1 MKKFKNIL
9 TLCMALAMLLSCIP
23 AVHAAEVPE
32 ATIDMEADCS
42 LTIWKYDWTNAVKDG
57 VWNEDSFISTGWR
70 ESYVED
76 VLGDAVREGD
86 DNDSP
91 DHSLGNGQTSNGYAI
106 KGVGYVIANIA
117 TPWTFSESANDDHP
131 DYNLTKLLYAF
142 NKADTAELLAA
153 IGLPDGKDR
162 YENADYMATWPGAQP
177 MALAEYDPDEY
188 WFYESDVLN
197 KAMAA
202 ALAENST
209 VVKDALEAYMH
220 NNSNAIYMDL
230 TDNNGKT
237 IERNLPVGLY
247 LVVEDCVPEMVT
259 STTNPFF
266 VSLPM
271 TTVSGNVESAS
282 PEGGH
287 FWNYDVVVYPKNE
300 TGIPTLEKTVREAN
314 KDTGKNNGTD
324 NINDG
329 FEHNATG
336 SAGDVMEYQIISTL
350 PTITSKAT
358 SLTTVNFYDSI
369 SVGLTYN
376 KALKD
381 VKLEFFTDANCTDK
395 VATWVQDDGRF
406 TVTYSS
412 DDRHM
417 TIDVTEMGLAEING
431 NEYIEEQD
439 LDDANVNG
447 KLYRGYSN
455 YTVRVTYTATINS
468 DASFVYGENGNCNE
482 VVLTWRRTSG
492 EYFDTLIDD
501 CHVYSFGMDLTKLF
515 SDVDAE
521 TAEDTGMYKHVK
533 FKIWNEADGYW
544 LTATRNDAEG
554 VYYVTGH
561 VTEEADATIFYPVTS
576 GDQFGK
582 VIVKGM
588 EDDWYTITEVETA
601 NGYTLLKDSIYLD
614 IYAQYDNERICDIYS
629 KDILGLLQNDPH
641 YCRGLNAPV
650 PMDLNDDN
658 VLHLTNIPQKYMEH
672 TLLTAYATV
681 DGNDVT
687 MLADNGSE
695 NAEAPLTIVNT
706 RGFDLPQTGDTG
718 TMWYSVIGILA
729 MASALG
735 VIILVSK
742 TKKRED
748 VAQQ

>member
-23 AVHAAEVPE
+23 AVHAAEVPD
-32 ATIDMEADCS
+32 ATINYDNSCS

-76 VLGDAVREGD
+76 VLGDAVRYGD

-106 KGVGYVIANIA
+106 KGVGFAIANVAI
-117 TPWTFSESANDDHP
+117 PWTFSESANDDHP

-153 IGLPDGKDR
+153 IGLPDGEGR

-177 MALAEYDPDEY
+177 MALTEYDPNEF

-197 KAMAA
+197 KAMAS
-202 ALAENST
+202 ALADNST
-209 VVKDALEAYMH
+209 VVKDALETYIH
-220 NNSNAIYMDL
+220 NHPNTIYMDL

-237 IERNLPVGLY
+237 IERNLEIGLY
-247 LVVEDCVPEMVT
+247 IVVEDSVPEMVT

-300 TGIPTLEKTVREAN
+300 TGIPTLEKQVRESM
-314 KDTGKNNGTD
+314 KDTGNNNGTD

-336 SAGDVMEYQIISTL
+336 SAGDMMEYQILSTL

-358 SLTTVNFYDSI
+358 SLTTYNFYDTI
-369 SVGLTYN
+369 SAGLTYN

-381 VKLEFFTDANCTDK
+381 VKIEFFTDANCTDK

-482 VVLTWRRTSG
+482 IVLTWRRTSG
-492 EYFDTLIDD
+492 DYYDTLIDD

-614 IYAQYDNERICDIYS
+614 IYAMYDDDRICDIYS
-629 KDILGLLQNDPH
+629 KDVLGLLQNDPH
-641 YCRGLNAPV
+641 YCHGKEMAL
-650 PMDLNDDN
+650 DLNDDN

-672 TLLTAYATV
+672 NLLTAYATV

-687 MLADNGSE
+687 MLSDNGSE

-718 TMWYSVIGILA
+718 TMWYSVIGIVA

>member
-1 MKKFKNIL
+1 MKKFKSIL
-9 TLCMALAMLLSCIP
+9 TICMALAMLLSCIP

-32 ATIDMEADCS
+32 ATIDMDANCS

-76 VLGDAVREGD
+76 VLGDAVRDGD
-86 DNDSP
+86 SNGSP

-106 KGVGYVIANIA
+106 KGVGFTIANVA
-117 TPWTFSESANDDHP
+117 TPVTFSESENDQHP

-142 NKADTAELLAA
+142 NKVESKDLLAA
-153 IGLPDGKDR
+153 IGLADGKGR
-162 YENADYMATWPGAQP
+162 YENADYLDA
-177 MALAEYDPDEY
+177 DC

-197 KAMAA
+197 KAMAS

-209 VVKDALEAYMH
+209 TVKNALEAYMAANPNRVH
-220 NNSNAIYMDL
+220 MAL

-237 IERNLPVGLY
+237 IQRNLSVGLY
-247 LVVEDCVPEMVT
+247 LAVEDIVPEMVT

-300 TGIPTLEKTVREAN
+300 TGIPTLEKQVRESM
-314 KDTGKNNGTD
+314 KDTGNNNGTS

-336 SAGDVMEYQIISTL
+336 SAGDVMEYQILSTL
-350 PTITSKAT
+350 PTITSNAT
-358 SLTTVNFYDSI
+358 SLTTYNFYDTI
-369 SVGLTYN
+369 SEGLTYN

-381 VKLEFFTDANCTDK
+381 VKIEFFTDADCTDK
-395 VATWVQDDGRF
+395 VATWVQGDGKF

-417 TIDVTEMGLAEING
+417 TIDITKAGLDEING
-431 NEYIEEQD
+431 NT
-439 LDDANVNG
+439 ANVNG
-447 KLYRGYSN
+447 KLYEGYSN
-455 YTVRVTYTATINS
+455 YTARVTYTATINS
-468 DASFVYGENGNCNE
+468 NASFVFGENGNCNE
-482 VVLTWRRTSG
+482 VVLTWKRTSG
-492 EYFDTLIDD
+492 EYYDTLIDD

-521 TAEDTGMYKHVK
+521 TAEETGMYKHVK

-544 LTATRNDAEG
+544 ITATRNDAEG

-561 VTEEADATIFYPVTS
+561 VTEEADATIFYPVS
-576 GDQFGK
+576 SNGQFGK
-582 VIVKGM
+582 VIIKGM
-588 EDDWYTITEVETA
+588 EDDEYIITEVETA
-601 NGYTLLKDSIYLD
+601 NGYTLLKDSILLD
-614 IYAQYDNERICDIYS
+614 INAEYDEERVCDIYS
-629 KDILGLLQNDPH
+629 KDVLGLLQNDPH
-641 YCRGLNAPV
+641 YCQGKLM
-650 PMDLNDDN
+650 PMDLSDED

-672 TLLTAYATV
+672 TLLTAYASV
-681 DGNDVT
+681 DGNSVT

-706 RGFDLPQTGDTG
+706 RGFDLPQTGDNG
-718 TMWYSVIGILA
+718 TMWYSVVGILA
-729 MASALG
+729 MASALC

>member
-23 AVHAAEVPE
+23 AVHAAEVPD
-32 ATIDMEADCS
+32 ATINYDNSCS

-76 VLGDAVREGD
+76 VLGDAVRYGD

-106 KGVGYVIANIA
+106 KGVGFAIANVAI
-117 TPWTFSESANDDHP
+117 PWTFSESANDDHP

-153 IGLPDGKDR
+153 IGLPDGEGR

-177 MALAEYDPDEY
+177 MALTEYDPNEF

-197 KAMAA
+197 KAMAS
-202 ALAENST
+202 ALADNST
-209 VVKDALEAYMH
+209 VVKDALETYIH
-220 NNSNAIYMDL
+220 NHPNTIYMDL

-237 IERNLPVGLY
+237 IERNLEIGLY
-247 LVVEDCVPEMVT
+247 IVVEDSVPEMVT

-300 TGIPTLEKTVREAN
+300 TGIPTLEKQVRESM
-314 KDTGKNNGTD
+314 KDTGNNNGTD

-336 SAGDVMEYQIISTL
+336 SAGDMMEYQILSTL

-358 SLTTVNFYDSI
+358 SLTTYNFYDTI
-369 SVGLTYN
+369 SAGLTYN

-381 VKLEFFTDANCTDK
+381 VKIEFFTDANCTDK

-417 TIDVTEMGLAEING
+417 TIDVTEIGLAEING
-431 NEYIEEQD
+431 TELVEAVT
-439 LDDANVNG
+439 LDEGENVNG
-447 KLYRGYSN
+447 KLYSGYSN

-482 VVLTWRRTSG
+482 IVLTWRRTSG
-492 EYFDTLIDD
+492 DYYDTLIDD

-614 IYAQYDNERICDIYS
+614 IYAMYDDDRICDIYS
-629 KDILGLLQNDPH
+629 KDVLGLLQNDPH
-641 YCRGLNAPV
+641 YCHGKEMAL
-650 PMDLNDDN
+650 DLNDDN

-672 TLLTAYATV
+672 NLLTAYATV

-687 MLADNGSE
+687 MLSDNGSE

-718 TMWYSVIGILA
+718 TMWYSVIGIVA

>member
-1 MKKFKNIL
+1 MKKFKSIL
-9 TLCMALAMLLSCIP
+9 TICMALAMLLSCIP

-32 ATIDMEADCS
+32 ATIDMDANCS

-76 VLGDAVREGD
+76 VLGDGVRYGD
-86 DNDSP
+86 NNNSP
-91 DHSLGNGQTSNGYAI
+91 DHTLGNGQTSNGYAI
-106 KGVGYVIANIA
+106 KGVGFSIANVAI
-117 TPWTFSESANDDHP
+117 PWTFSESENDQHP

-142 NKADTAELLAA
+142 NKAETADLLAA
-153 IGLPDGKDR
+153 IGLADGKGR
-162 YENADYMATWPGAQP
+162 YENADYMTNWPGMKP
-177 MALAEYDPDEY
+177 MSLNDYDPDEF

-197 KAMAA
+197 QAMAS

-209 VVKDALEAYMH
+209 TVKNALEAYMEA
-220 NNSNAIYMDL
+220 NPNRVFMDL

-237 IERNLPVGLY
+237 IKRNLSVGLY
-247 LVVEDCVPEMVT
+247 LVVEDIVPEMVT

-300 TGIPTLEKTVREAN
+300 TGIPTLEKTVREAM
-314 KDTGKNNGTD
+314 KDTGNNNGTS

-350 PTITSKAT
+350 PTITSNAT
-358 SLTTVNFYDSI
+358 SLTTYNFYDTI
-369 SVGLTYN
+369 SAGLSYN
-376 KALKD
+376 KSLKD
-381 VKLEFFTDANCTDK
+381 VKIEFFTDANCTDK
-395 VATWVQDDGRF
+395 VATWVQDDGKF

-417 TIDVTEMGLAEING
+417 TIDITKAGLDEING
-431 NEYIEEQD
+431 NTE
-439 LDDANVNG
+439 NVNG
-447 KLYRGYSN
+447 KLYEGYSN

-482 VVLTWRRTSG
+482 VVLTWKRTSG
-492 EYFDTLIDD
+492 EYYDTLIDD

-533 FKIWNEADGYW
+533 FKIWNEVDGYW
-544 LTATRNDAEG
+544 ITATRNDAEG

-576 GDQFGK
+576 AGQFGK
-582 VIVKGM
+582 VIIKGM
-588 EDDWYTITEVETA
+588 EDDGYVITEVETA

-614 IYAQYDNERICDIYS
+614 ITAMYDEERVCDIYS
-629 KDILGLLQNDPH
+629 KDVLGLLQNDPH
-641 YCRGLNAPV
+641 YCQGKL
-650 PMDLNDDN
+650 MSLDLTDED

-672 TLLTAYATV
+672 TLLTAYASV
-681 DGNDVT
+681 DGNSVT